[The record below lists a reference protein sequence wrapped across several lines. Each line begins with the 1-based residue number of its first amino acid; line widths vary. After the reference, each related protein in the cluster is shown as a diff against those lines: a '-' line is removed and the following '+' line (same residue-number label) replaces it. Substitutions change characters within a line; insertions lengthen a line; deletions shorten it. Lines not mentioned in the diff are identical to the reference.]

1 MSTLWAYDSKM
12 QKTYHKYSDMVQRL
26 CADAILNKKLMKK
39 LRVQFD
45 VLRDAI
51 SPCAVLLAKLPTL
64 PLVYSLRFTTGNTYE
79 KLWEGLYDLLPT
91 YLLSYFN

>member
-1 MSTLWAYDSKM
+1 M
-12 QKTYHKYSDMVQRL
+12 QKTYHKYSDMVQSL

-39 LRVQFD
+39 LKESRFDD